1 MLMHMSRYP
10 ITKIDSNTPKII
22 YYILFLFLQNM
33 WLLEPWSLWS
43 LWKYPKHLRG
53 HLCEP
58 IMEFEHLL
66 YKREAEEE
74 AKDGV
79 CWSCQTKLNAY
90 PRRSSI
96 LFQLI
101 RILRFLFIF
110 PLKVLLGVFNS
121 SKKQTKIIGPEVEF
135 LLECSPYMN
144 SPSKLHA

>member
-79 CWSCQTKLNAY
+79 CWFCQTKLNALPKEFNPFSTHSNIEIFIY
-90 PRRSSI
+90 FSPKSTSWC
-96 LFQLI
+96 LQFFQKK
-101 RILRFLFIF
+101 RT
-110 PLKVLLGVFNS
+110 KKNS
-121 SKKQTKIIGPEVEF
+121 T
-135 LLECSPYMN
+135 
-144 SPSKLHA
+144 